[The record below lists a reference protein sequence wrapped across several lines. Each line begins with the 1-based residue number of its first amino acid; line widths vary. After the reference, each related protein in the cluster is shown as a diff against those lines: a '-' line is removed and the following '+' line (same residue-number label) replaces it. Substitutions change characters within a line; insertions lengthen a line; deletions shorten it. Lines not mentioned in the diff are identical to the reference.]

1 MKHLTLLKIY
11 LRVIPALLD
20 VLKKPSLSK
29 VVKSSIVTNY
39 HTCRPRVFTYCHKH
53 HTMGEVF
60 TRKGINEPSVLMDS
74 IKTMVMREVLVA
86 GVNIY
91 FNLST
96 FLFGK
101 IFNYEA
107 SDHHIFINWSKSN
120 INKVCD
126 HISKGFPIK

>member
-1 MKHLTLLKIY
+1 
-11 LRVIPALLD
+11 
-20 VLKKPSLSK
+20 
-29 VVKSSIVTNY
+29 
-39 HTCRPRVFTYCHKH
+39 
-53 HTMGEVF
+53 MGEVF

-107 SDHHIFINWSKSN
+107 SDHHIFINWSKSK
-120 INKVCD
+120 ITKVCD
-126 HISKGFPIK
+126 HIYKGFPIK